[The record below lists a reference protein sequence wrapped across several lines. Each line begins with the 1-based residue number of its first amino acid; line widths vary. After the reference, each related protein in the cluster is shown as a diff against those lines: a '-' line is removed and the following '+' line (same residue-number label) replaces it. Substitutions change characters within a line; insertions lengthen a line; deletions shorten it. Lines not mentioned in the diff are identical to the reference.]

1 MTSYA
6 NDMSSVFDTFYA
18 LIYKCVVV
26 RTVESQKKYLKLILN
41 LNLVQKNNFCGIL
54 KCTYLVKMY
63 DYVKNRENTPRNE
76 LL

>member
-1 MTSYA
+1 MRSGTDRRISE
-6 NDMSSVFDTFYA
+6 
-18 LIYKCVVV
+18 K
-26 RTVESQKKYLKLILN
+26 ILEIDFEP
-41 LNLVQKNNFCGIL
+41 QFGSKNNFCGIL